1 MGWSRKR
8 NSPMWPHCFP
18 SGRRAGPPARNVVLM
33 QTRKTTRTIGVVCA
47 SLAGLMLI
55 GAGLVTVRLRPYW
68 VAKYRGEGA
77 DLRGAVLPFAP
88 LRDARLGGAN
98 LERATLQGADLQR
111 ADLFRANL
119 TGARLRGVRYD
130 RTIRWPTG
138 FDFDPQ
144 RHRAR

>member
-1 MGWSRKR
+1 
-8 NSPMWPHCFP
+8 
-18 SGRRAGPPARNVVLM
+18 VVLM
-33 QTRKTTRTIGVVCA
+33 QTTRMNRTTGVLCA

-55 GAGLVTVRLRPYW
+55 GAGLVAVRLRPYW

-88 LRDARLGGAN
+88 LRDAKLGGAN
-98 LERATLQGADLQR
+98 LQR
-111 ADLFRANL
+111 ADRFGANL

-130 RTIRWPTG
+130 RTIRWPAG

-144 RHRAR
+144 RYRARWVKSSLSDRASRRQ